1 MPGIAFGYG
10 SRRSDGDQGEHGT
23 GKFISA
29 SVVLP
34 GSSAAGPPDMK
45 WFIDSVWRQRVSRE
59 VALLRKLGRQRRRAS
74 LRALFDRLA
83 GHRGAGSP
91 AETRHGHPR
100 LQVPTNASSNQSGE
114 HDVHA

>member
-1 MPGIAFGYG
+1 MPDIAFGYG
-10 SRRSDGDQGEHGT
+10 SRRPDGDQGEHGT

-45 WFIDSVWRQRVSRE
+45 WFIDGVWRQRVARE

-83 GHRGAGSP
+83 GHLGAGTPGRDSARASP
-91 AETRHGHPR
+91 SS
-100 LQVPTNASSNQSGE
+100 SSNQRKFQPTRRT
-114 HDVHA
+114 